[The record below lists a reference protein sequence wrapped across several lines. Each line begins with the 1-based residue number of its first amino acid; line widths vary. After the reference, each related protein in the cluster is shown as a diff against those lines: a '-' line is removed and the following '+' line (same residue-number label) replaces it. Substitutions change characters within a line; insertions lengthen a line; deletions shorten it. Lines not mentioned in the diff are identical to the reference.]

1 MATLTQDVKQ
11 LVQEKAKAIRV
22 SIVQSVTAA
31 KSGHPGGS
39 LSIAD
44 VMALL
49 YYVEMNVDPANPK
62 APNRDRFVLSKGH
75 AAPALYATLAEKGYF
90 DKEEL
95 NGLRKIGRMLQGHPD
110 MKGTPGVEIST
121 GSLGQGFSVACGMA
135 MASKLDNAPWNVYTL
150 LGDGEVQEG
159 IVWEAA
165 MSAAH
170 YKLDNLIAFLDN
182 NGLQIDGDIE
192 SVMSL
197 GSIVDKFK
205 AFGWNVIEIDGHDF
219 DQIFAALDIAKS
231 TVKKPTM
238 IVAKTIKGKGISF
251 MENQAGWHGTAPSDE
266 ELEKALLELGGA
278 DNE

>member
-90 DKEEL
+90 SKDEL
-95 NGLRKIGRMLQGHPD
+95 LNLRKINFFLS
-110 MKGTPGVEIST
+110 ST
-121 GSLGQGFSVACGMA
+121 SFSVLLRF
-135 MASKLDNAPWNVYTL
+135 KLL
-150 LGDGEVQEG
+150 
-159 IVWEAA
+159 
-165 MSAAH
+165 SAFCE
-170 YKLDNLIAFLDN
+170 N
-182 NGLQIDGDIE
+182 
-192 SVMSL
+192 
-197 GSIVDKFK
+197 
-205 AFGWNVIEIDGHDF
+205 
-219 DQIFAALDIAKS
+219 S
-231 TVKKPTM
+231 T
-238 IVAKTIKGKGISF
+238 
-251 MENQAGWHGTAPSDE
+251 
-266 ELEKALLELGGA
+266 
-278 DNE
+278 